1 MAKENNSS
9 GVSTPTKAATK
20 SKQSTSRKADSQ
32 NRLHVVG
39 AADAL
44 SGNPSDSVDQWTE
57 PPAADIDQE
66 IRLRAYQIYC
76 ERGGFDG
83 AHEDDWHRAE
93 REVRGKYEKFKYGT

>member
-9 GVSTPTKAATK
+9 APSTPTKAASK
-20 SKQSTSRKADSQ
+20 GKQSTSRKTASQ

-39 AADAL
+39 TALTDAPSGAMAQRTEPSAADL
-44 SGNPSDSVDQWTE
+44 
-57 PPAADIDQE
+57 DQE

-76 ERGGFDG
+76 DRGGFDG

-93 REVRGKYEKFKYGT
+93 QDVHQKNGKFKYGT